1 VKGTRAIT
9 MEERMMHAIAL
20 PRRQRKRIRRLGLEM
35 ELFR

>member
-1 VKGTRAIT
+1 
-9 MEERMMHAIAL
+9 MMHAIAL